1 MSRGRE
7 VPVSETRFVDWQG
20 RPAVVCGSRAW
31 AVLPPDGSWTEV
43 EASEVVG
50 AGRASSA
57 EELADRYFE
66 ILRGA
71 GGVDAPAR
79 VRAGQTPE
87 GWSAPGGGG
96 GGPGGAAGGRWP
108 RRAPP

>member
-1 MSRGRE
+1 M
-7 VPVSETRFVDWQG
+7 SETRFVDWRG

-43 EASEVVG
+43 EASEVLG

-71 GGVDAPAR
+71 GGFDARAR
-79 VRAGQTPE
+79 VMADQASE
-87 GWSAPGGGG
+87 C
-96 GGPGGAAGGRWP
+96 
-108 RRAPP
+108 

>member
-1 MSRGRE
+1 ME
-7 VPVSETRFVDWQG
+7 VPVSETRFVDWRG

-31 AVLPPDGSWTEV
+31 AVLPPGGSWTEV

-57 EELADRYFE
+57 EELGDRYFE

-71 GGVDAPAR
+71 GGFDALAR
-79 VRAGQTPE
+79 VMADQASE
-87 GWSAPGGGG
+87 C
-96 GGPGGAAGGRWP
+96 
-108 RRAPP
+108 